1 MNRRGFVAGLG
12 SLAMAPALPAQ
23 ESRRHAGRMKITE
36 VRLVRLKVVRELGTL
51 EPAWFPGRAMNF
63 QVGGGAFL
71 EVRTDQGLVG
81 IGPSIDAALLPV
93 VQQVLV
99 GKDPFDTEQ
108 HYARMR
114 YEGVC
119 ERYNGGANVDIALW
133 DLIGKACGQP
143 IYKLLGGGKD
153 KVGTYAA
160 MIKLSK
166 PEERANMAAE
176 LAAQGWKAI
185 KLRLHN
191 PTLKEDIAVVEAVR
205 ARIGERM
212 QIMTDA
218 NQAENPAHW
227 QPGPLWDFRR
237 ALETAREL
245 ERLHCV
251 WLEEPLPR
259 FAFEQHAELRKQVGI
274 PIAGGENNFGVHEFH
289 WMLQQGVFDILQP
302 EVMLAGGIGD
312 VGKIGV
318 LAEAFD
324 RQVTPHCA
332 IEEPIGTIAALHLVA
347 SWPRGNLLELTHD
360 PPICDY
366 SKRFAIFRNPPA
378 VDEEGYV
385 SAPQGPGLGVEIN
398 PDLVVA

>member
-1 MNRRGFVAGLG
+1 MNRRSFVASLG
-12 SLAMAPALPAQ
+12 PLAIGPVLSAQ
-23 ESRRHAGRMKITE
+23 EARRRDGRMKITE
-36 VRLVRLKVVRELGTL
+36 VRVVRLKLVRELGSL
-51 EPAWFPGRAMNF
+51 EPAWTPGRTLNF
-63 QVGGGAFL
+63 QVGGGGFL

-81 IGPSIDAALLPV
+81 IGPAIDTALVPL
-93 VQQVLV
+93 VQKALI

-108 HYARMR
+108 HSALLR
-114 YEGVC
+114 YEGVGDM
-119 ERYNGGANVDIALW
+119 YDGGPNVDIALW
-133 DLIGKACGQP
+133 DLVGKACGQP

-160 MIKLSK
+160 MVKLSK
-166 PEERANMAAE
+166 PEERAEMAAE

-218 NQAENPAHW
+218 NQAENPGHW
-227 QPGPLWDFRR
+227 QPGVLWDFRR

-245 ERLHCV
+245 ERLNCL

-259 FAFEQHAELRKQVGI
+259 FAFEQHAELREKVGI
-274 PIAGGENNFGVHEFH
+274 PIAGGENNYGVHEFH

-302 EVMLAGGIGD
+302 EVMLADGITGLR
-312 VGKIGV
+312 KIGV

-332 IEEPIGTIAALHLVA
+332 IADLGTIAALHLVA
-347 SWPRGNLLELTHD
+347 SWPRGNLLELIHD

-366 SKRFAIFRNPPA
+366 SKRFSIFRNPPA
-378 VDEEGYV
+378 VDQEGSISV
-385 SAPQGPGLGVEIN
+385 PQGPGLGVEIN
-398 PDLVVA
+398 PDLIVA